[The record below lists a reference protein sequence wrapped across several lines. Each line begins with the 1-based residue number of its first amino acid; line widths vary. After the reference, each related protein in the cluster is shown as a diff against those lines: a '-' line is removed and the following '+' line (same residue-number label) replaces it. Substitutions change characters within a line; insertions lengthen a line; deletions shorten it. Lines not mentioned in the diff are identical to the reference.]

1 MAKRFTASDKW
12 KKVWFRKLPVE
23 YKMFWIYL
31 LDQCDYAG
39 IWDVDFESASFL
51 IGKEINSDKAT
62 EFLKSQIHIFKNGN
76 KWFVLDFISF
86 QYGNLHRKSNTH
98 KSVLSLLEK
107 YPELKPLLNPCKRVT
122 DTDTDTDKD
131 KDVVMVNPVYKPKTD
146 TVSLLVYGFKEKTGI
161 AMDNRDWDKVNWGWA
176 SKEAKK
182 MIDYLKLSDV
192 ALECLSE
199 LCDYYI
205 SKGLSWNFVTV
216 TKGMADWK
224 VQKDKYG
231 KFYGPGWRKKGE
243 GNDLD

>member
-31 LDQCDYAG
+31 LDQCNYAG
-39 IWDVDFESASFL
+39 IWDVDFEIASFT
-51 IGKEINSDKAT
+51 IGKEIDAQKA
-62 EFLKSQIHIFKNGN
+62 EEYLKEQIHIFQSGL

-107 YPELKPLLNPCKRVT
+107 YPELKGLVNPCKRVT
-122 DTDTDTDKD
+122 DTDTDTDTD
-131 KDVVMVNPVYKPKTD
+131 KDYVVRKDN
-146 TVSLLVYGFKEKTGI
+146 VSLIVYGFKEQSGI
-161 AMDNRDWDKVNWGWA
+161 AMDNRDWDKANWSWA

-182 MIDYLKLSDV
+182 MVDYLKLPDV

-199 LCDYYI
+199 LCEYYI
-205 SKGLSWNFVTV
+205 NKGLSWNFVTV

-243 GNDLD
+243 SDDL